1 MVLRDWPARL
11 ADRPALTAALGAMVI
26 AFSAILVRLS
36 DAAPSTAAVFRCAYA
51 LPLLAVIAAR
61 ERSSYGPRTR
71 RDRHL
76 ALVAGIFFAADL
88 TFWHHSIEAV
98 GAGLATVLGN
108 VQVVLVGLLA
118 WAALGERPDRRSLL
132 AVPVVLFGVVLISGV
147 VGSGAYGDDPALG
160 VVMGL
165 LTALTYAVF
174 ILVLRR
180 GNRDTRRPAGPLLD
194 ATLAAAVFAAL
205 AGVAVGDVD
214 FAPDWPG
221 HGWLV
226 LLAVTSQVIGWLL
239 ISVSLPRLPA
249 VTTSIVLTLQPVGSV
264 LLGVLL
270 LDESPSAVQLLG
282 VVVILAGVIGATGG
296 LSARGRAPSPEPAR
310 APAG

>member
-1 MVLRDWPARL
+1 M
-11 ADRPALTAALGAMVI
+11 
-26 AFSAILVRLS
+26 RLS
-36 DAAPSTAAVFRCAYA
+36 EAAPSTAAVFRCAYA
-51 LPLLAVIAAR
+51 VPVLAVLAVAERRRFGPRSPR
-61 ERSSYGPRTR
+61 ERR
-71 RDRHL
+71 L
-76 ALVAGIFFAADL
+76 ALAAGVLFAADL

-108 VQVVLVGLLA
+108 VQVVLVGVMA
-118 WAALGERPDRRSLL
+118 WAALGERPDRRALL
-132 AVPVVLFGVVLISGV
+132 AIPVVLVGVVLISGV
-147 VGSGAYGDDPALG
+147 VGSGAYGDDPLLG

-165 LTALTYAVF
+165 LTALTYAGF
-174 ILVLRR
+174 ILVLRQ
-180 GNRDTRRPAGPLLD
+180 GNRDARRPSGPLLD
-194 ATLAAAVFAAL
+194 ATLTGAVCAAI

-226 LLAVTSQVIGWLL
+226 LLAISSQVLGWLL

-264 LLGVLL
+264 ALGVVLLG
-270 LDESPSAVQLLG
+270 ESPSGVQLAG
-282 VVVILAGVIGATGG
+282 VLVILAGVVWATAGASPQRTPV
-296 LSARGRAPSPEPAR
+296 ARASE